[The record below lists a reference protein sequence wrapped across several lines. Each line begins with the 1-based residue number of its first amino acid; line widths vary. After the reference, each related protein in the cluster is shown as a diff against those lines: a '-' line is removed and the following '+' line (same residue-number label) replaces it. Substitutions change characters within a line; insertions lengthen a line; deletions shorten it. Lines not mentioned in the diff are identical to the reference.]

1 MYFTLLLS
9 DNLIQLISTFL
20 PCITYLSSGVGFSPF
35 HLVMAFGVKCLQYLA
50 PSGDAEGWC
59 FIYPRTAI
67 FFCSYLTILLYGV
80 VSDVVIEVNMTFT
93 IDVNEKR
100 TVLTVTVSPQ

>member
-1 MYFTLLLS
+1 
-9 DNLIQLISTFL
+9 
-20 PCITYLSSGVGFSPF
+20 
-35 HLVMAFGVKCLQYLA
+35 MAFGVKCLQYLA
-50 PSGDAEGWC
+50 PSGDVEGWC
-59 FIYPRTAI
+59 FIYLRTAI
-67 FFCSYLTILLYGV
+67 FSLELLNKNILLDGV